1 MLTGIPIW
9 QFYDFHNSVNLR
21 LILRIARVIVRH
33 IEALSRWFGGA
44 FIAPSFFVDPVMDE
58 GGHYRAGG
66 YLGFQGGINFLQ
78 FGFHDLVLSDVALR
92 GVDWKFCMFRGSP
105 WDVGQSNS
113 LQKAAAR
120 DGRRFCGRLI

>member
-1 MLTGIPIW
+1 MDSTSEHTVNPLFAFVFVVVVLVNAYGGFRYGS
-9 QFYDFHNSVNLR
+9 FYDFHNSVNLR

-66 YLGFQGGINFLQ
+66 YLGFQGGLNFLQ

-92 GVDWKFCMFRGSP
+92 GVD
-105 WDVGQSNS
+105 
-113 LQKAAAR
+113 
-120 DGRRFCGRLI
+120 